1 MKFDTKYI
9 IIIAILGIILLYSYY
24 YFAKNTEN
32 VNKLW
37 GRIKGKLLNIY
48 YISMILSAIGFLL
61 LFYYLIISNSFTE
74 NQVYRLLITLLLI
87 VVVSMIW
94 MPLSI
99 YYLKNK
105 KNLYKILIYIVLF
118 VVAISS
124 LALIITLN
132 EIKENK
138 LIFYKNLAMIGM
150 IYFFIHAFFFDFLIW
165 THNFF

>member
-37 GRIKGKLLNIY
+37 GRIKGNFLNVY
-48 YISMILSAIGFLL
+48 YLSMILSAIGFLL
-61 LFYYLIISNSFTE
+61 LFYYLIISNNFTE
-74 NQVYRLLITLLLI
+74 DQVNKLFIALLLI
-87 VVVSMIW
+87 VIVSMIW

-105 KNLYKILIYIVLF
+105 KDLYKFLIYIVLF
-118 VVAISS
+118 IVAISS
-124 LALIITLN
+124 LYLIYILN
-132 EIKENK
+132 QTDEYK
-138 LIFYKNLAMIGM
+138 LKLYKNLALIGM
-150 IYFFIHAFFFDFLIW
+150 IYFFIHAFFFDFLMW